1 MPEICEEDRLAA
13 LHALGLLDTGVEA
26 GYEAITDLVT
36 AVTGARMAAVSLVD
50 RDRQWF
56 KSAVNLP
63 ARETPRSWAFCH
75 HAIQQD
81 DVYEVHDARTNP
93 LFADNPLVTGEP
105 HIRGYAGVP
114 ISLPTGEK
122 LGTLC
127 AIHDAPLALDESAR
141 NRLISL
147 ARMIEELI
155 RERTDAREH
164 ERLALVARH
173 THNSVVITDRDG
185 EIDWVNPA
193 FERLSGYELAEV
205 RGRLPGTFLL
215 CPNSDPGAIKTLAE
229 AVRDG
234 TECQVEL
241 VNRAK
246 TGAEY
251 TILIELTPIRDEG
264 GHCTGFM
271 SVQTDITAQIETR
284 ERLSRALRETQSLMD
299 VIRQH
304 TVFSVT
310 DPAGVVTDVNDAF
323 CRQSGYS
330 KEEILGK
337 THQSLLSSGMH
348 SDAFWAE
355 MRSTIKAGRPW
366 RGEICNRNKSGEL
379 FWVDSIVAPQMN
391 ADGEIERY
399 IFIRFDITNRK
410 HVEAGLAASQRQLEA
425 SLERLSAVTEL
436 GGIGS
441 WEVDLDTMTPI
452 WDDITRKIHE
462 VDTDYVPNMDTA
474 IDFYAP
480 ESRGP
485 ISEAVAH
492 CIETGEP
499 WDLELPLITAKNRR
513 VWVRAVG
520 RRVLRDGKPI
530 RLVGSFQDVSER
542 REREEEVRLI
552 STRLEVALES
562 SGIGVWDVCPPT
574 GEYHWDDGSRRLFG
588 IADDSPNPAPDDWVN
603 GIHPDDREGVSAA
616 LANAYASK
624 THVRRE
630 YRYRRSDGGYRHI
643 RSFGVYRE
651 RLDAPPIITGVHMDV
666 TADIEQAAALE
677 LARERAESASHAK
690 SQFLA
695 NMSHE
700 IRTPLNGVLG
710 MTQVLHMTE
719 LTEQQS
725 RHVETIRSSGQA
737 LADLIDDILDISKIE
752 SGMIELE
759 QRAFE
764 MPELVAMVSDITRL
778 RAQEKQLALDTS
790 LAPDVAKVVVGD
802 EKRLRQILINIV
814 GNAVKFTD
822 SGRVSIDI
830 RAGDGDLVQF
840 RISDTGPGI
849 EPGHLASIF
858 DRFAQADN
866 SITRQYGGTGLG
878 LAICHELVTLMGGEI
893 GVESV
898 PGEGSTFWFN
908 LPLPAADDQD
918 LSKTPVM
925 TSRQTGDDNTGRR
938 ILVVDDVQANL
949 MVLTALLQSNQYEIM
964 TAGNGRE
971 ALDLLD
977 ANRFDA
983 VLMDIQ
989 MPVMAGD
996 EAIRR
1001 IRASGT
1007 SHADIP
1013 IFALTADATRATREL
1028 CARIGATGY
1037 FTKPLNLP
1045 DVLDALRRETAD
1057 APGAGTGGGQSRYG

>member
-13 LHALGLLDTGVEA
+13 LHALGLLDTGAEA
-26 GYEAITDLVT
+26 AYDAITDLVT

-63 ARETPRSWAFCH
+63 ATETPRSWAFCH
-75 HAIQQD
+75 HAIRQD
-81 DVYEVHDARTNP
+81 DVYEVRDARENP
-93 LFADNPLVTGEP
+93 LFADNPLVTGAP

-114 ISLPTGEK
+114 ITLGTGEK

-127 AIHDAPLALDESAR
+127 AIHDEPLALDEIAR
-141 NRLISL
+141 NRLVSL
-147 ARMIEELI
+147 GRMIEELI
-155 RERTDAREH
+155 SERVNAREH

-173 THNSVVITDRDG
+173 THNPVVITDREG
-185 EIDWVNPA
+185 VIDWVNTA
-193 FERLSGYELAEV
+193 FERLSGYTLSEV
-205 RGRLPGTFLL
+205 RGRQPGSFLL
-215 CPNSDPGAIKTLAE
+215 CSNTDRGAVKKLADS
-229 AVRDG
+229 VREG

-241 VNRAK
+241 VNRGK
-246 TGAEY
+246 NGAEY
-251 TILIELTPIRDEG
+251 SILLESTPIRDANG
-264 GHCTGFM
+264 CCTGFM
-271 SVQTDITAQIETR
+271 SVQTDITDQIVTR
-284 ERLSRALRETQSLMD
+284 EQLSSALRESQSLMD

-304 TVFSVT
+304 TVFSMT
-310 DPAGVVTDVNDAF
+310 DPTGVITDVNEAF
-323 CRQSGYS
+323 CQQSGYAV
-330 KEEILGK
+330 EEILGK

-348 SDAFWAE
+348 PDSFWEELRA
-355 MRSTIKAGRPW
+355 TITAGRPW

-391 ADGEIERY
+391 ADGEIARY
-399 IFIRFDITNRK
+399 IFIRFDITERK
-410 HVEAGLAASQRQLEA
+410 RTEAGLAESQQKLEA

-462 VDTDYVPNMDTA
+462 VDADYVPDMDSA
-474 IDFYAP
+474 INFYAP

-485 ISEAVAH
+485 ITEAVTQ
-492 CIETGEP
+492 CNETGEP
-499 WDLELPLITAKNRR
+499 WDLELPLITATNRR
-513 VWVRAVG
+513 IWVRAVG
-520 RRVLRDGKPI
+520 RRVIRNGKPI

-542 REREEEVRLI
+542 REREEELRLM

-562 SGIGVWDVCPPT
+562 SGIGVWDICPPT

-588 IADDSPNPAPDDWVN
+588 FAEDEPNPAPGDWISR
-603 GIHPDDREGVSAA
+603 IHPDDREDVSAGLEKA
-616 LANAYASK
+616 FASK
-624 THVRRE
+624 TRVKRE
-630 YRYRRSDGGYRHI
+630 YRYRGADGVYRHI

-677 LARERAESASHAK
+677 LARERAESASLAK
-690 SQFLA
+690 SEFLA

-710 MTQVLHMTE
+710 MTQVLQMTE
-719 LTEQQS
+719 LTAEQT

-759 QRAFE
+759 QRAFDL
-764 MPELVAMVSDITRL
+764 PGLVSMVEDITRL
-778 RAQEKQLALDTS
+778 RAQEKQLALDTV
-790 LAPDVAKVVVGD
+790 LAPDVAHMVVGD
-802 EKRLRQILINIV
+802 EKRLRQIMINIV
-814 GNAVKFTD
+814 GNAVKFTE
-822 SGRVSIDI
+822 SGQVSVDI
-830 RAGDGDLVQF
+830 RAGADDRIAF
-840 RISDTGPGI
+840 RVSDTGPGI
-849 EPGHLASIF
+849 KAEHLASIF

-898 PGEGSTFWFN
+898 PGEGSTFWFT
-908 LPLPAADDQD
+908 LPLPAADHQAP
-918 LSKTPVM
+918 SKVPAK
-925 TSRQTGDDNTGRR
+925 TSRGREDDNAGRR

-949 MVLTALLQSNQYEIM
+949 MVITALLQHNQYEIM

-971 ALDLLD
+971 ALDLLE
-977 ANRFDA
+977 ANKFDA

-1001 IRASGT
+1001 IRASGG
-1007 SHADIP
+1007 SHADVP

-1037 FTKPLNLP
+1037 FTKPLHLP

-1057 APGAGTGGGQSRYG
+1057 APNTDAGAGRSRFG